1 MRHKQLKEK
10 IKDVSGD
17 NIAYS
22 QLDLTQAIKIMRKA
36 RKLFGNMS
44 MIEYHRLIERFP
56 SLGKGT
62 GFNEDDCPF

>member
-56 SLGKGT
+56 NLGKGVD
-62 GFNEDDCPF
+62 FNDNNSPA